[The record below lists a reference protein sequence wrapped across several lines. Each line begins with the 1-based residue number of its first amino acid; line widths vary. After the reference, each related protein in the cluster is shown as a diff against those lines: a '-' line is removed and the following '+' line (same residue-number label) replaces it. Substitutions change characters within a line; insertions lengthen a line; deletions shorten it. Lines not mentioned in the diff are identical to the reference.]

1 LGNSELKQPAYIGV
15 DPGLTGVAALMSK
28 GRIEFHKFK
37 DIKTAA
43 HAMNIWR
50 TEFYIKGVVL
60 ENPSLKGRGGKNLLS
75 SKFIIN
81 LGQWEGILA
90 AYYLDYKLVRPP
102 TWQKKYKHLYPG
114 SWQSKD
120 RTLKVVAFLFPEVSG
135 MIYLKKHNN
144 MADALLIA
152 NYCKDIFSHGGDQMQ
167 LP

>member
-37 DIKTAA
+37 
-43 HAMNIWR
+43 
-50 TEFYIKGVVL
+50 

-90 AYYLDYKLVRPP
+90 AYYLDYKLVRPVS
-102 TWQKKYKHLYPG
+102 WQKKYKHLYPG